1 MREHY
6 ALRLAGSTRGIDDSC
21 QIIRLRLHGRA
32 LDVPGLAL
40 FKLTSLFFQLSKRQP
55 LGGSDSFRIEKDD
68 MLNFRTFAK
77 HVFHFEVLLTIG
89 EKENASARIVQD
101 IAHLRRR

>member
-1 MREHY
+1 MREHH
-6 ALRLAGSTRGIDDSC
+6 AFRLAGSTRGVDDSC
-21 QIIRLRLHGRA
+21 EIIRLCLHGRA

-40 FKLTSLFFQLSKRQP
+40 FKLTSLSFQLSKRQP

-68 MLNFRTFAK
+68 ALNFRTCAK
-77 HVFHFEVLLTIG
+77 HVFHFKVLLTSG

-101 IAHLRRR
+101 IAHVRRR